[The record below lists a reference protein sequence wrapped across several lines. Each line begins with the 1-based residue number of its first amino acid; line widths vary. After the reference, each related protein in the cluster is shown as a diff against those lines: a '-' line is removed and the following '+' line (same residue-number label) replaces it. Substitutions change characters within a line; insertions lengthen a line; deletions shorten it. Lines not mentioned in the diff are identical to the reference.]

1 MNLPSGPGPS
11 QEIFPPPDPVVP
23 PTTVVKREGMNR
35 GDAHYA
41 VLMPR
46 EFVRPCLS
54 LSILPLISPPV
65 LEVAVGD
72 NKIKPI
78 NPKKGGDRHGNFSH
92 EL

>member
-35 GDAHYA
+35 GAAPYA

-54 LSILPLISPPV
+54 LSILPLISPPF
-65 LEVAVGD
+65 LYPSSLAASASG
-72 NKIKPI
+72 KLLKPI
-78 NPKKGGDRHGNFSH
+78 FSQN
-92 EL
+92 